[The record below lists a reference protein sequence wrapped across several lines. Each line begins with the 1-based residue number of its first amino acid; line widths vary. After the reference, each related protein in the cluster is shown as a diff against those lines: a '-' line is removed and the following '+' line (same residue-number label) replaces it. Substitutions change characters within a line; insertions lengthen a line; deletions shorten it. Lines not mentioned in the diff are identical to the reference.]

1 MNYGQSFSKVTNVM
15 KSSLIRELVA
25 STKNIPGLISFAGGF
40 PAPATFPKELLAKLY
55 QEVVSTQGSEVLQY
69 GASSGDSQLIKE
81 LIKWE
86 GFDLDPSEVLVTI
99 GSTNA
104 IYNYTRSL
112 INPGD
117 VILVEAPT
125 FLGSLV
131 VFDAL
136 EAEIQSVPI
145 DDDGIDLNQL
155 ESTVKKLRAAGK
167 NIKFLYTIPDFH
179 NPGGVSMSLERR
191 RELIAYADR
200 ENLAILEDN
209 PYGRL
214 RFEGEHLPTLYRVM
228 KEEFPGTNVVSE
240 TVTFSKILGAGM
252 RMAFMKSDKAMISK
266 MESWQQKINVTPDCV
281 SQRVTARFLAD
292 GHMEGHLKMISA
304 YYKPF
309 LDQMLK
315 SLETH
320 MPAEVKWT
328 KPQGG
333 IFLWMELPER
343 MNADEIFHQAAEK
356 KVSFIPGSKFYPEG
370 QEKFNTL
377 RLNFSYSSLEQ
388 IEEGIKRLGEL
399 LKAL

>member
-1 MNYGQSFSKVTNVM
+1 MNYGQSFSQVTQVM

-25 STKNIPGLISFAGGF
+25 ATKNIPGLISFAGGF
-40 PAPATFPKELLAKLY
+40 PAPATFPKDTLAKLY
-55 QEVVSTQGSEVLQY
+55 SEVVSTQGNEVLQY
-69 GASSGDSQLIKE
+69 GASSGDSQLIQQ

-86 GFDLDPSEVLVTI
+86 GFELEPSELLVTI

-104 IYNYTRSL
+104 IYNYCRSL

-136 EAEIQSVPI
+136 EAEIHSVPI
-145 DDDGIDLNQL
+145 DDDGIDLDQL
-155 ESTVKKLRAAGK
+155 ESSVKKLRAAGK

-179 NPGGVSMSLERR
+179 NPGGVSMSLKRR
-191 RELIAYADR
+191 RELIAFADK
-200 ENLAILEDN
+200 EMLPILEDN
-209 PYGRL
+209 PYSRL
-214 RFEGEHLPTLYRVM
+214 RFEGEELPTLYRVM
-228 KEEFPGTNVVSE
+228 KEEFAGSNIVSE

-252 RMAFMKSDKAMISK
+252 RMAFIKADKSLISK
-266 MESWQQKINVTPDCV
+266 MESWQQKVNVTPDCV
-281 SQRVTARFLAD
+281 SQRVTAKFLEAGYMD
-292 GHMEGHLKMISA
+292 EHLKKTAA

-309 LDQMLK
+309 LDQMLQ

-320 MPAEVKWT
+320 MPEGVKWT

-333 IFLWMELPER
+333 IFLWMELPKR
-343 MNADEIFHQAAEK
+343 MNADELFHQAAAK

>member
-1 MNYGQSFSKVTNVM
+1 MNYGQSFSQITRVM

-25 STKNIPGLISFAGGF
+25 ATKNIPGLISFAGGF
-40 PAPATFPKELLAKLY
+40 PAAATFPKELLAKLY
-55 QEVVSTQGSEVLQY
+55 EEVVNTQGNEVLQY
-69 GASSGDSQLIKE
+69 GASSGDSELIKE

-86 GFDLDPSEVLVTI
+86 AYDLDPSEILVTI

-104 IYNYTRSL
+104 IYNYCRSL
-112 INPGD
+112 IDPGD

-136 EAEIQSVPI
+136 KAEVQSIPI
-145 DDDGIDLNQL
+145 DDDGLDLNQL
-155 ESTVKKLRAAGK
+155 ESSVKKLRAAGK

-179 NPGGVSMSLERR
+179 NPGGVSMSLKRR
-191 RELIAYADR
+191 RELLAFADKQ
-200 ENLAILEDN
+200 NLPILEDN
-209 PYGRL
+209 PYSRL
-214 RFEGEHLPTLYRVM
+214 RFEGEHLPTLFRVM
-228 KEEFPGTNVVSE
+228 KEEFPGSNIVSE

-252 RMAFMKSDKAMISK
+252 RMAFIKADKSLISK

-281 SQRVTARFLAD
+281 SQRVTAKFLAD
-292 GHMEGHLKMISA
+292 GHMEGHLQMISA
-304 YYKPF
+304 YYKPY
-309 LDQMLK
+309 LDQMLN
-315 SLETH
+315 SLQTH
-320 MPAEVKWT
+320 MPDSVKWT

-333 IFLWMELPER
+333 IFLWMELPEH
-343 MNADEIFHQAAEK
+343 MNADEVFHQAAAK

-388 IEEGIKRLGEL
+388 IEEGVKRLGEL